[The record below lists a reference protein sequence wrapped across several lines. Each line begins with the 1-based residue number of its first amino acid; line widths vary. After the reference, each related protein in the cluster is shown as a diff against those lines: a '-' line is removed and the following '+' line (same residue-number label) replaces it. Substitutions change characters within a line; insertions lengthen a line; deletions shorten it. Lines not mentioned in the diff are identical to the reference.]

1 MLDALAIFCSTVCV
15 IFVLI
20 RTAYID
26 RTTPWFEEDGGADA
40 TIAKEA
46 NRSSAPRNDRTV
58 HRY

>member
-15 IFVLI
+15 IYVLI

-26 RTTPWFEEDGGADA
+26 RTTPWFEEGGAA
-40 TIAKEA
+40 GEG
-46 NRSSAPRNDRTV
+46 NGQERNPSSAQSKDRPV